1 MFCNKCGGEIHNEAV
16 VCVGCGCSVKQAV
29 VPKNDTGIITL
40 VLCLVFGY
48 LGVHRFYS
56 GHTGIGVVQLLT
68 LGGCGIWV
76 LIDLIMILT
85 GKYKDSKG
93 NIIAINM

>member
-1 MFCNKCGGEIHNEAV
+1 MFCNKCGKEVHDEAV
-16 VCVGCGCSVKQAV
+16 VCVGCGCSVKQST
-29 VPKNDTGIITL
+29 VPKNDRGLITL
-40 VLCLVFGY
+40 VLCLMLGY

-56 GHTGIGVVQLLT
+56 GHTGIGIAQLLT

-85 GKYKDSKG
+85 GKYKDSEG
-93 NIIAINM
+93 NIMSINM